1 MSEHPRP
8 HDEKEEEKR
17 HEKEDEKREEKSV
30 EEKWQRD
37 PLGTVIWA
45 GILIWAG
52 FVLLA
57 NNLGYLDAW
66 AGQLGLSDLSAWNF
80 VFLGAALLLV
90 LEILL
95 RLAIPAY
102 RRPVVGTAIF
112 ALILFGIG
120 LGDRFGWELIWPAI
134 LIILGLSILLRGFT
148 RRR

>member
-1 MSEHPRP
+1 MSERPRP

-17 HEKEDEKREEKSV
+17 HEKEDEKREEKGV

-37 PLGTVIWA
+37 PLGTLIWA

-57 NNLGYLDAW
+57 NNLGYLDTW
-66 AGQLGLSDLSAWNF
+66 AAQLGLSDLTAWNV

-90 LEILL
+90 LEIVL

-120 LGDRFGWELIWPAI
+120 LGDRFGWELVWPAI

>member
-1 MSEHPRP
+1 MSRHSRL
-8 HDEKEEEKR
+8 HDEGNR
-17 HEKEDEKREEKSV
+17 P
-30 EEKWQRD
+30 RD
-37 PLGTVIWA
+37 PLGTLIWA

-66 AGQLGLSDLSAWNF
+66 ARQLGIPDLSVWNF

-120 LGDRFGWELIWPAI
+120 LGDRFGWELVWPAI
-134 LIILGLSILLRGFT
+134 LIILGLSILLRRFV
-148 RRR
+148 RR

>member
-1 MSEHPRP
+1 MSERPR
-8 HDEKEEEKR
+8 DEKEEEKR
-17 HEKEDEKREEKSV
+17 HEKEDEKREEKSA

-52 FVLLA
+52 FILLA
-57 NNLGYLDAW
+57 GNLGYLDAW
-66 AGQLGLSDLSAWNF
+66 AKQLGVSDLSAWNF

-134 LIILGLSILLRGFT
+134 LIILGLSILLRGFV

>member
-1 MSEHPRP
+1 MSEQSRPR
-8 HDEKEEEKR
+8 DEKEEEKR
-17 HEKEDEKREEKSV
+17 HEKEDEKREEKSA

-37 PLGTVIWA
+37 PLGTLIWA
-45 GILIWAG
+45 GIFIWAG
-52 FVLLA
+52 VVLLA
-57 NNLGYLDAW
+57 SNLGYLDTW
-66 AGQLGLSDLSAWNF
+66 ATQLGVPDLTAWNF

-90 LEILL
+90 LEIVL